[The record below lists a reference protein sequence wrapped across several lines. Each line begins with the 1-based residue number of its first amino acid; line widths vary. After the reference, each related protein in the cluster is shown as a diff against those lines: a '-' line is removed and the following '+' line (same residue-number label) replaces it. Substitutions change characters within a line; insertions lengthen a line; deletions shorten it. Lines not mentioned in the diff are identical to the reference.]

1 MATAL
6 THCKRWLAGIWF
18 TGFGVIFFIVL
29 VQTQLGHYR
38 EDANQVWGWLLP
50 TVMPTL
56 SLIIGV
62 LVLDAARHERRRAN
76 TDRFLFL
83 LTAWLS
89 GAYLTSVLLVIVL
102 QPLSSATP
110 LQAMAQSNVWLGPFQ
125 GLVAAA
131 MGAFFVRAAQ
141 DGASAAPA
149 GTAPG
154 GIAPPGTA
162 PTASAPAGATAQPEG
177 SGGV

>member
-1 MATAL
+1 MAVAL

-29 VQTQLGHYR
+29 IQSQLGHYR
-38 EDANQVWGWLLP
+38 DEANQVWGWLLP

-56 SLIIGV
+56 SLITGV
-62 LVLDAARHERRRAN
+62 LVLDASRHDKHRAT

-89 GAYLTSVLLVIVL
+89 GAYLASVLLVILL
-102 QPLSSATP
+102 QPLSSVSP
-110 LQAMAQSNVWLGPFQ
+110 LQSMAQSNVWLGPFQ

-131 MGAFFVRAAQ
+131 MGAFFVRAARE
-141 DGASAAPA
+141 GGRAAPA
-149 GTAPG
+149 GTAPAAN
-154 GIAPPGTA
+154 APITA
-162 PTASAPAGATAQPEG
+162 AAEPEG
-177 SGGV
+177 AGGV

>member
-1 MATAL
+1 VATAL

-18 TGFGVIFFIVL
+18 TGFGLIFFIVL

-62 LVLDAARHERRRAN
+62 LVLDAARHERRRAT

-102 QPLSSATP
+102 QPLSSASP
-110 LQAMAQSNVWLGPFQ
+110 LQAMAQANVWLGPFQ

-131 MGAFFVRAAQ
+131 MGAFFVRAAH
-141 DGASAAPA
+141 DSAGAAPA
-149 GTAPG
+149 GAAP
-154 GIAPPGTA
+154 AA
-162 PTASAPAGATAQPEG
+162 PTPAPAGATAGPEG

>member
-18 TGFGVIFFIVL
+18 AGFGVIFFIVL
-29 VQTQLGHYR
+29 IQSQLGHYR
-38 EDANQVWGWLLP
+38 DAANQVWGWLLP
-50 TVMPTL
+50 TIMPTL

-62 LVLDAARHERRRAN
+62 LVLDASRHDKRRAT

-89 GAYLTSVLLVIVL
+89 GAYLTAVLLVILL
-102 QPLSSATP
+102 QPLTSAPP
-110 LQAMAQSNVWLGPFQ
+110 LQSMAQSNIWLGPFQ

-131 MGAFFVRAAQ
+131 MGAFFVRAAHE
-141 DGASAAPA
+141 GGGAAPA
-149 GTAPG
+149 GA
-154 GIAPPGTA
+154 
-162 PTASAPAGATAQPEG
+162 AGANAPISAAAEPEG
-177 SGGV
+177 AGGV

>member
-1 MATAL
+1 MAVAL
-6 THCKRWLAGIWF
+6 TRCKRWLAGIWF

-29 VQTQLGHYR
+29 IQSQLGHYR
-38 EDANQVWGWLLP
+38 DEANQVWGWLLP

-56 SLIIGV
+56 SLITGV
-62 LVLDAARHERRRAN
+62 LVLDASRHDKRRAT

-89 GAYLTSVLLVIVL
+89 GAYLASVLLVILL
-102 QPLSSATP
+102 QPLSSVSP
-110 LQAMAQSNVWLGPFQ
+110 LQSMAQSNVWLGPFQ

-131 MGAFFVRAAQ
+131 MGAFFVRAAHE
-141 DGASAAPA
+141 GGRAAPA
-149 GTAPG
+149 GTAP
-154 GIAPPGTA
+154 A
-162 PTASAPAGATAQPEG
+162 AGAPITAAAEPGG